1 MKLKYLSIAVLL
13 GATAFTG
20 CQKSWLDVNTNPNQV
35 TSSTPEYI
43 FTNALARVGTTEGN
57 LNADETGSYYAGY
70 WMQSSS
76 YILNTN
82 TFGYNFT
89 NVDFNYWDG
98 WYDVLSDFNVAE
110 QTGKDSAYYN
120 FVVGPSKVMK
130 ALIFQQI
137 VDTYGN
143 APYSDALKGA
153 GSLAPKFDD
162 HKVVYEGLIKDLDTA
177 IQILKTPQS
186 VFPGTTSSFDIVFKG
201 NRTNWIKLANSIKMR
216 ILIRQSKI
224 TGRDAY
230 IIAEI
235 NKANAVPEGFLTS
248 ADAGENPGYLASTG
262 KTNPYYDK
270 WGYDPNG
277 ATRSLGRF
285 PRPTKFL
292 IDLYKST
299 GDSARMKR
307 AFYAIGGESG
317 SNPGNSVRAE
327 LNSNY
332 VGIPFGASSSAY
344 TAGNVSPLGPCQ
356 LVKGQV
362 SKPFI
367 FFTAAET
374 NFLLAEA
381 KQRYGAGVTL
391 PGTAQTYYEQGV
403 KESYRLVGAP
413 AAAATTLL
421 SNGLDL
427 TDWAAS
433 PDKLKAIWQQKWLA
447 LVDFSGLE
455 SWAEYRRTGFPVIPQ
470 SLIVSD
476 PAKRPV
482 RLYYPQSELGS
493 NEANVKAQ
501 GTISVFTNKLFWD
514 VE

>member
-1 MKLKYLSIAVLL
+1 
-13 GATAFTG
+13 
-20 CQKSWLDVNTNPNQV
+20 
-35 TSSTPEYI
+35 
-43 FTNALARVGTTEGN
+43 
-57 LNADETGSYYAGY
+57 
-70 WMQSSS
+70 
-76 YILNTN
+76 
-82 TFGYNFT
+82 
-89 NVDFNYWDG
+89 
-98 WYDVLSDFNVAE
+98 
-110 QTGKDSAYYN
+110 
-120 FVVGPSKVMK
+120 MK

-162 HKVVYEGLIKDLDTA
+162 HKAIYEGLIKDLDTA
-177 IQILKTPQS
+177 IAYLQSPES
-186 VFPGTTSSFDIVFKG
+186 VFPGSTSSFDITFKG
-201 NRTNWIKLANSIKMR
+201 NRTNWIKLANSLKMR

-224 TGRDAY
+224 AGRDAY

-235 NKANAVPEGFLTS
+235 NKAAATSEGFLTA

-262 KTNPYYDK
+262 KTNPYYDR

-299 GDSARMKR
+299 GDSVRMKR
-307 AFYAIGGESG
+307 NFYAIGGESG
-317 SNPGNSVRAE
+317 TTPGTSVRAE

-332 VGIPFGASSSAY
+332 AGIPFGTSSSAY
-344 TAGNVSPLGPCQ
+344 TAGNMSPIGPSQ
-356 LVKGQV
+356 IVKGQI

-367 FFTAAET
+367 FFTAAES

-381 KQRYGAGVTL
+381 KQRYGAAVTL
-391 PGTAQTYYEQGV
+391 PGTAQSYYEEGV
-403 KESYRLVGAP
+403 KQSYRLVGAP
-413 AAAATTLL
+413 ASAATTLL

-427 TDWAAS
+427 TDWTAS

-447 LVDFSGLE
+447 LVNFNGME
-455 SWAEYRRTGFPVIPQ
+455 GWAEYRRTGFPDIPQ
-470 SLIVSD
+470 STIVTD
-476 PAKRPV
+476 PTKRPR

-501 GTISVFTNKLFWD
+501 GNVNVFTDRLFWD
-514 VE
+514 TE

>member
-1 MKLKYLSIAVLL
+1 MKLKYLTIAVLL
-13 GATAFTG
+13 GASAFTG
-20 CQKSWLDVNTNPNQV
+20 CKKSWLDVNTNPNSV

-57 LNADETGSYYAGY
+57 LNADETGSYYAGH

-76 YILNTN
+76 YILTTN
-82 TFGYNFT
+82 TFAYNFT

-98 WYDVLSDFNVAE
+98 WYDILSDFDQAE
-110 QTGKDSAYYN
+110 KRGKDSAYYN

-137 VDTYGN
+137 VDTYGS

-162 HKVVYEGLIKDLDTA
+162 HKAIYEGLIKDLDTA
-177 IQILKTPQS
+177 IAILKTPES
-186 VFPGTTSSFDIVFKG
+186 VFPGSTSSFDVVFKG
-201 NRTNWIKLANSIKMR
+201 NRTNWIKLANSLKMR
-216 ILIRQSKI
+216 ILIRQSRVA
-224 TGRDAY
+224 GRDAY

-235 NKANAVPEGFLTS
+235 NKANAVAEGFMT
-248 ADAGENPGYLASTG
+248 ATDAGENPGYLASTG

-277 ATRSLGRF
+277 AVRSLGRF

-292 IDLYKST
+292 IDLFKST
-299 GDSARMKR
+299 GDSVRMKR
-307 AFYAIGGESG
+307 LFYAIGGENG
-317 SNPGNSVRAE
+317 AAPGTSVRAE

-332 VGIPFGASSSAY
+332 AGIPFGASSSAY
-344 TAGNVSPLGPCQ
+344 TAGNMSPIGPAQ
-356 LVKGQV
+356 IVKGQV

-367 FFTAAET
+367 FFTAAES

-381 KQRYGAGVTL
+381 KQRYGAAVTL
-391 PGTAQTYYEQGV
+391 AGTAQTYYEEGV
-403 KESYRLVGAP
+403 KQSYRLVGAP

-447 LVDFSGLE
+447 LVNFNGME
-455 SWAEYRRTGFPVIPQ
+455 AWAEYRRTGFPVTPQ
-470 SLIVSD
+470 SIIVSD
-476 PAKRPV
+476 PNKRPV
-482 RLYYPQSELGS
+482 RLFYPQSELGS

-501 GTISVFTNKLFWD
+501 GNIDVFANRLFWD
-514 VE
+514 VD